1 MTFINFKRDGEKDF
15 VLDTFE
21 TSVPMSTY
29 LVAYSINDFEYREAP
44 IKMKD
49 DVKFRIWA
57 RRDAIEQ
64 VEYAKL
70 VGPKVLK
77 YYEEY
82 FDIKFPLP
90 KMDMIA
96 IPDFSAGAME
106 NWGKKFDSVTL
117 LKFYVER
124 SIKKKI
130 KKKR

>member
-1 MTFINFKRDGEKDF
+1 MSTFH
-15 VLDTFE
+15 T
-21 TSVPMSTY
+21 TVPMSTY

-44 IKMKD
+44 VQTKD

-70 VGPKVLK
+70 IGPKVLK
-77 YYEEY
+77 YYEGY

-96 IPDFSAGAME
+96 VPDFSAGAME
-106 NWGKKFDSVTL
+106 NWGKYYANIL
-117 LKFYVER
+117 LKNLFSMRFFACFV
-124 SIKKKI
+124 KKLH
-130 KKKR
+130 

>member
-1 MTFINFKRDGEKDF
+1 
-15 VLDTFE
+15 
-21 TSVPMSTY
+21 MSTY

-57 RRDAIEQ
+57 RRDAIDQ
-64 VEYAKL
+64 VEYAKV

-106 NWGKKFDSVTL
+106 NWGESFLRLQCLCDC
-117 LKFYVER
+117 
-124 SIKKKI
+124 
-130 KKKR
+130 